1 MKVIVVANQ
10 KGGVGKTSSAVEIA
24 ACLVYEGKKVLFID
38 LDQQVNSTT
47 YLGLPKVQTV
57 PTSYEVLC
65 GDAPIIESI
74 QRRNFKGV
82 GDIDVIPASEK
93 LSTIEKLFPEAEDV
107 FMLADRID
115 ELDENENINYDY
127 VIIDTNPARDQL
139 LKMSYAT
146 SDYAIIPTM
155 SDRGS
160 LDGIVNIYSDIKK
173 FRDGRLPFTQIQVLG
188 LILTRY
194 ERSLSYVNA
203 FEDLVSIANAMSE
216 KPFVDKVRKSIA
228 MSDCKD
234 IGVPL
239 LSFDKYNNAS
249 LDYKRIAQEIIKRT
263 EGED

>member
-47 YLGLPKVQTV
+47 YLGLPKVQTA

-65 GDAPIIESI
+65 GDASIIESI

-115 ELDENENINYDY
+115 ELDENENIKNLNLLTSVVQPFSQVLEEDEEWNYD
-127 VIIDTNPARDQL
+127 VLHAEISQ
-139 LKMSYAT
+139 
-146 SDYAIIPTM
+146 
-155 SDRGS
+155 
-160 LDGIVNIYSDIKK
+160 IV
-173 FRDGRLPFTQIQVLG
+173 
-188 LILTRY
+188 
-194 ERSLSYVNA
+194 RSQY
-203 FEDLVSIANAMSE
+203 
-216 KPFVDKVRKSIA
+216 
-228 MSDCKD
+228 
-234 IGVPL
+234 
-239 LSFDKYNNAS
+239 
-249 LDYKRIAQEIIKRT
+249 
-263 EGED
+263 GEFYQK